1 MAVEIEHKFLV
12 RLDLWKPTQP
22 GTLYRQG
29 YLSSA
34 KERVV
39 RVRIAGDA
47 AFLTIKG
54 VAAGLTRQE
63 FEYPIPLADA
73 AAMLDQICE
82 RPLIEK
88 TRYLVP
94 FEGHLWEVD
103 HFHGDNEG
111 LVIAEIELREE
122 GERFVLPPWIGE
134 EVSADP
140 RYYNSNLVAHPFKAW
155 ARAEH

>member
-1 MAVEIEHKFLV
+1 MSDARAIIAITAGEPAGIGPDLV
-12 RLDLWKPTQP
+12 
-22 GTLYRQG
+22 
-29 YLSSA
+29 
-34 KERVV
+34 
-39 RVRIAGDA
+39 
-47 AFLTIKG
+47 LT
-54 VAAGLTRQE
+54 
-63 FEYPIPLADA
+63 LADA